1 MADLSNNIIRLLNT
15 QIQYEAYASNF
26 YLALTYW
33 CDSQG
38 LKGCKSFF
46 MRQSDEERMHMLKI
60 FEYLSEMG
68 VHPVTPAIEQPP
80 LDYNSIQEVFAK
92 VFEQERKVTMAIHEI
107 VRVSTD
113 ENDYNTLNFM
123 QWYVAEQ
130 REEEAVIRDI
140 LDKIKV
146 IGQGGQSLYY
156 IDKEVE
162 KLNAAIT
169 VAEANEEEA

>member
-1 MADLSNNIIRLLNT
+1 MADLSKNIIQLLNT
-15 QIQYEAYASNF
+15 QIQYESYASNY

-46 MRQSDEERMHMLKI
+46 KRQSDEERMHMLKI
-60 FEYLSEMG
+60 YEYLGEMG
-68 VHPVTPAIEQPP
+68 VHPITPAIDQPP
-80 LDYNSIQEVFAK
+80 LEFGTIQDVFK
-92 VFEQERKVTMAIHEI
+92 NVFEQERKVTMAIHEI
-107 VRVSTD
+107 VRVSTL

-123 QWYVAEQ
+123 QWYISEQ

-140 LDKIKV
+140 MDKIKV

-156 IDKEVE
+156 IDMEVE
-162 KLNAAIT
+162 KLNVAIQAAEDT
-169 VAEANEEEA
+169 GGDA

>member
-15 QIQYEAYASNF
+15 QIQYESFASNF

-33 CDSQG
+33 CDNQG

-60 FEYLSEMG
+60 YEYLSEMG
-68 VHPVTPAIEQPP
+68 EHPVTPAIEQPP
-80 LDYNSIQEVFAK
+80 LEYNSIQEVFAK
-92 VFEQERKVTMAIHEI
+92 VFEQERKVTNAIHEI

-123 QWYVAEQ
+123 QWYVSEQ

-146 IGQGGQSLYY
+146 IGEGGQSLYY

-169 VAEANEEEA
+169 AAEAGEGEA